1 MPIRVNDELTI
12 PVEALT
18 FTASR
23 SGGPGGQHVNKTS
36 SRVTLRVDLARGG
49 FLTEGQPSRLLE
61 KLGARIAA
69 DGTVRVVAQTSRS
82 QHANRR
88 AAEERL
94 AALFAGALA
103 PELPRVGTKVPKR
116 SKAARLDTKKKRS
129 AVKRLR
135 SRATED

>member
-12 PVEALT
+12 PDEALT

-36 SRVTLRVDLARGG
+36 SRVTLRVDLAYGT
-49 FLTEGQPSRLLE
+49 FLTEEQRARLMG
-61 KLGARIAA
+61 KLAPRIAA

-88 AAEERL
+88 TAEERL
-94 AALFAGALA
+94 AALFAAALA
-103 PELPRVGTKVPKR
+103 PEAPRVETKVPKR
-116 SKAARLDTKKKRS
+116 SKASRLDTKRKRS
-129 AVKRLR
+129 VVKRLR
-135 SRATED
+135 ARATEE